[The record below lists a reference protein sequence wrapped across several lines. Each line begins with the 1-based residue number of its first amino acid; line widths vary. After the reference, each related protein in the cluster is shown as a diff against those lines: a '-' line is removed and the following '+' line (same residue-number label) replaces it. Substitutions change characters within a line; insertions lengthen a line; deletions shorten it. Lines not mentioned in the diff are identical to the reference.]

1 MSNDSLG
8 RKVRTVRVWLGV
20 KQQELA
26 DRAGIK
32 RAYISQFENDETM
45 LTPENLKAVKGALG
59 INELND
65 PIEKILSELSPIEP
79 LALAA

>member
-1 MSNDSLG
+1 MSNDTLG

-32 RAYISQFENDETM
+32 RTYISQFENGETM
-45 LTPENLKAVKGALG
+45 LTSDDLKAVKGALG
-59 INELND
+59 IKELSA
-65 PIEKILSELSPIEP
+65 PIEKILSELSPISD
-79 LALAA
+79 LAIAA